1 MKTLNRLRPHDVPK
15 LLRRDGSHNDGG
27 SLYLVVRGGR
37 GAWVFQF
44 RDGSKLRSKG
54 LGTLPDVTLAQA
66 RKKRADV
73 LAGHRNEPTVP
84 KSDGLA
90 FGVLAEKYLTDHAT
104 DYGAAQLTRNRA
116 LLRLHAAPLSRRR
129 VNRITVEEVA
139 EVLRPL
145 WNSTANSRGAKLRAL
160 IERILD
166 AAELDRNPAT
176 WSRLQNHLSRKPAKT
191 LSVASLPYR
200 QLPAVYAELMSVG
213 EGPGL
218 MAVRV
223 LRFLIL
229 TGVRLKE
236 ARGAQWSE
244 IDFDEKLWTIP
255 AERMKIKNEDFKV
268 PLSDQ
273 ALAVV
278 REMQDGADRDTNDGF
293 IFPGRWSHQCI
304 GRNAIHLALARLQGD
319 DDDEPRWVDDRG
331 RKITVHGFRAT
342 MATWAQEQLAAND
355 VRLFDQ
361 ETIEGCLAHFVG
373 GLKGTYQRSRHPET
387 RRKLMAAWGA
397 FVSTPQPDAPLVPDA
412 PNRVETT
419 RKKSKTVAP
428 ARIA

>member
-1 MKTLNRLRPHDVPK
+1 
-15 LLRRDGSHNDGG
+15 
-27 SLYLVVRGGR
+27 
-37 GAWVFQF
+37 
-44 RDGSKLRSKG
+44 
-54 LGTLPDVTLAQA
+54 
-66 RKKRADV
+66 
-73 LAGHRNEPTVP
+73 VP

-104 DYGAAQLTRNRA
+104 DFGAAQLTRNQA

-166 AAELDRNPAT
+166 AAELDRNAAT
-176 WSRLQNHLSRKPAKT
+176 WSRLQNYLSRKPAKT

-218 MAVRV
+218 MAARV

-273 ALAVV
+273 ALAVL
-278 REMQDGADRDTNDGF
+278 REMQDGADRDTTKQF
-293 IFPGRWSHQCI
+293 ISIFMHQ
-304 GRNAIHLALARLQGD
+304 
-319 DDDEPRWVDDRG
+319 
-331 RKITVHGFRAT
+331 
-342 MATWAQEQLAAND
+342 AA
-355 VRLFDQ
+355 
-361 ETIEGCLAHFVG
+361 
-373 GLKGTYQRSRHPET
+373 
-387 RRKLMAAWGA
+387 
-397 FVSTPQPDAPLVPDA
+397 
-412 PNRVETT
+412 
-419 RKKSKTVAP
+419 
-428 ARIA
+428 